1 MHTEAQPSR
10 AIVTLLVAVC
20 SDSYFNEI
28 TKKEGESVLPSSSTS
43 FSLEPETVRGGRPQR
58 APENRGAKE
67 WKIKKEVKEEP
78 KNKKKTY

>member
-10 AIVTLLVAVC
+10 TIVTLLVAVC

-43 FSLEPETVRGGRPQR
+43 FCFSLEPVTVRGGRPQSE
-58 APENRGAKE
+58 AENRGEKNG
-67 WKIKKEVKEEP
+67 WKIKKEVK
-78 KNKKKTY
+78 KY